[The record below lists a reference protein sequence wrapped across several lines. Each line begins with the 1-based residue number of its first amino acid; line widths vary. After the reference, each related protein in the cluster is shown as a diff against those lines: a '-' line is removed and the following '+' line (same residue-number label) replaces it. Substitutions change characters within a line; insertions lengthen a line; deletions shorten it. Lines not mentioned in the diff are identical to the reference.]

1 MESHGK
7 RRQSSAG
14 ATFAPLSLESIEPF
28 PSVLLGIGGG
38 SPGDA
43 TISQRGTRKGR
54 LPPSEVIRPN
64 LSENRSQDL
73 FMLASVIT
81 KISRH
86 TLTGTGYAGLANKTA
101 LVARRLDTTHGM
113 AE

>member
-1 MESHGK
+1 MGPTPEG
-7 RRQSSAG
+7 RDRG
-14 ATFAPLSLESIEPF
+14 ATRD
-28 PSVLLGIGGG
+28 G
-38 SPGDA
+38 

-101 LVARRLDTTHGM
+101 LVAGRLDTAYGM
-113 AE
+113 IVCRQACGGNLVLQGPRPHSA